1 MPQNVRILA
10 LTATSEVCKA
20 VRNRLSLD
28 YPTVIG
34 LPPSHNNNKLNV
46 DPLPNINMLSNLL
59 TKNLK
64 YLCLDFPKTLIFGCT
79 TAERALLYQTIR
91 TKLGNDSIHTCG
103 YPDYHN
109 FRLVEMYTRASFN
122 VMKKKVLLSFM
133 AVNGM
138 LRIVIITTAFGM
150 GIDHLD
156 IVNVVHYGP
165 PANLEQYAQETGRA
179 GGNGE
184 FVKSKYEY

>member
-10 LTATSEVCKA
+10 LTTTATSEVCKA

-34 LPPSHNNNKLNV
+34 LPPSHNNIKFNV

-64 YLCLDFPKTLIFGCT
+64 CLCLDFPKTLIFGRT
-79 TAERALLYQTIR
+79 TAECALLYQTIR
-91 TKLGNDSIHTCG
+91 TKLGKDFTDTCG

-109 FRLVEMYTRASFN
+109 FCLVEMYTRASSN
-122 VMKKKVLLSFM
+122 VMKRKFCYPLWLS
-133 AVNGM
+133 
-138 LRIVIITTAFGM
+138 IV
-150 GIDHLD
+150 H
-156 IVNVVHYGP
+156 
-165 PANLEQYAQETGRA
+165 
-179 GGNGE
+179 
-184 FVKSKYEY
+184 